1 MFRFVRYVVKSDAYI
16 ARIDHNCFCTILLT
30 RRRLKAKKFMD
41 DCIAD
46 CPSERIL
53 NRRKLT
59 PEEWRQSKVAAIE
72 VTAVVVLYCKT
83 SNRAW
88 VYQGCR
94 SRLFCY
100 YAVYLSCS
108 WECFTFLGIF
118 WTFVSR
124 PLFRRL
130 FLQFADTYLLINN
143 IYYSEIGGAQ
153 SGPVSSDK
161 PICESS
167 SVADG
172 WLDTASCRCG

>member
-16 ARIDHNCFCTILLT
+16 ARVDHNCFSTILLP

-100 YAVYLSCS
+100 YAVYLS
-108 WECFTFLGIF
+108 
-118 WTFVSR
+118 VSR
-124 PLFRRL
+124 H
-130 FLQFADTYLLINN
+130 FLDICLSSLVSKVIPAVCRYVFIN
-143 IYYSEIGGAQ
+143 IYYI
-153 SGPVSSDK
+153 
-161 PICESS
+161 
-167 SVADG
+167 
-172 WLDTASCRCG
+172 LF